1 MDTTSSDWK
10 RRRRR
15 RRSRRRRQERARE
28 KGEKKGEGE
37 GEEKGKEKKK
47 VEEAG
52 HQKKG
57 KRKSGRA
64 SVKEQVGKEDSSS
77 STRRNKWKKRY
88 VPFSLRMWKWA
99 AKQSNVHANIR
110 VGDMYFYGLQGKRCL
125 LVGWVVGWLVG
136 WVRRIDTIVVC
147 FVCFVCFVCVCF
159 LFSVFGFRFLFLHL
173 PGISVDMNKAVRN
186 YQRATTYGSAQSM
199 FNLGWHYQFG
209 VGVPLDFHLSKRYVR

>member
-15 RRSRRRRQERARE
+15 RRSRRRRQGRARE

-125 LVGWVVGWLVG
+125 LVGWV
-136 WVRRIDTIVVC
+136 RRTDTIVVC

-159 LFSVFGFRFLFLHL
+159 LFSVFCFRFVFLLWFYSFARHFGGHEQSSAEL
-173 PGISVDMNKAVRN
+173 PTCDNVRV
-186 YQRATTYGSAQSM
+186 RAI
-199 FNLGWHYQFG
+199 H
-209 VGVPLDFHLSKRYVR
+209 V

>member
-1 MDTTSSDWK
+1 LDPPSPPCHRNDVLRKGM
-10 RRRRR
+10 RHFGYAPPPRPPPPPPAPPAA
-15 RRSRRRRQERARE
+15 QET
-28 KGEKKGEGE
+28 
-37 GEEKGKEKKK
+37 GKEKKK

-125 LVGWVVGWLVG
+125 LVGWV
-136 WVRRIDTIVVC
+136 RRTDTIVVC

-159 LFSVFGFRFLFLHL
+159 RFSVCVSALVLLICQAFRW
-173 PGISVDMNKAVRN
+173 
-186 YQRATTYGSAQSM
+186 T
-199 FNLGWHYQFG
+199 
-209 VGVPLDFHLSKRYVR
+209 

>member
-15 RRSRRRRQERARE
+15 RRSRRRRQGRARE

-125 LVGWVVGWLVG
+125 LVGWV
-136 WVRRIDTIVVC
+136 RRTDTIVVC
-147 FVCFVCFVCVCF
+147 IVCFVCFVCVCF
-159 LFSVFGFRFLFLHL
+159 LFSVFGLCFCFGFTHL